1 MRPIKL
7 TISAFG
13 PYAGCSVIDMD
24 NLGKDGIYLITGDT
38 GAGKTT
44 IFDAITFALFGEA
57 SGENR
62 QPGMLR
68 SKYADGDTPTFVELV
83 FTYRGL
89 EYSVKRNPEY
99 ERPSKRGDKTTHQ
112 RAEAVLTLPDGSVV
126 TKLKDVNEKIK
137 DILGIDRNQF
147 SQIAMI
153 AQGDFLKLLLAETKD
168 RQAIFRRIFNTSL
181 YQLLQDKIKADLS
194 ELNKNY
200 EAEKLSINQY
210 VGGIIGEGEDVEMA
224 KNGNLLF
231 ADICELLNNMIGC
244 DRAYEGKLNKVN
256 TKLST
261 YLEKVNSRLT
271 KAEEYQK
278 LETSYH
284 KKKLEIDSLSTLYD
298 DKKCDFANAQ
308 EHKKD
313 IESLTNDIAALEATL
328 PGYEQ
333 LENANKRHKE
343 ANSKVVELYSLL
355 EKELAKKEAI
365 SDTLSKYKS
374 EFAQLED
381 AGISIEKLN
390 GKKAELTNIIN
401 EMNALADSIDSC
413 KKMEKKWISARDEY
427 LIASDRF
434 DHLNALYNAKNKA
447 YLDGQAGV
455 LATTLT
461 EGKPCPVCGSLSHPS
476 PAPMSSDV
484 PSEIALKKAKDEAD
498 AASAMLAEKSQIAG
512 RLKGNFDTMLDAVK
526 AKTFQIMEI
535 EYNDDTKA
543 ELIAAMADK
552 MSEKS
557 DIEGQIFVE
566 TKKNERRKEL
576 SALIPQTESLLSLA
590 DRQISQFESE
600 IAASKA
606 AAEQLSSHI
615 NQLKENLEFDSKAE
629 AIAYRDG
636 IMRKRDAFQKAM
648 ANAEADFR
656 ECENAL
662 SAVRGQLVQL
672 ENQLNSGEK
681 LDFSAL
687 KNRRNALS
695 MRQARF
701 TKALRDIH
709 HRIVSNSNSLD
720 KIAAKS
726 ESLTQLEK
734 QLTWMRALSNTANGN
749 IAGKEKI
756 MLETYI
762 QMTYFDRIIARANTR
777 FLVMTS
783 GQYELRRTRE
793 AANNRAQSGLE
804 LDVIDHYNG
813 STRSVRT
820 LSGGESFKASLSLAL
835 GLSDEIQAASGGIKL
850 DTMFVDEGFG
860 SLDEESLAQAIKAL
874 MSISESE
881 RLVGIISHVGELK
894 QKIDKQ
900 IVVTKTQSG
909 GSMAKI
915 VM

>member
-83 FTYRGL
+83 FSYRGL

-99 ERPSKRGDKTTHQ
+99 ERPAKRGDKTTHQ
-112 RAEAVLTLPDGSVV
+112 RAEAVLALPDGSVV

-181 YQLLQDKIKADLS
+181 YQTLQDKIKADLS

-210 VGGIIGEGEDVEMA
+210 VGGIIGDGEDVEMA
-224 KNGNLLF
+224 KNGNMLF
-231 ADICELLNNMIGC
+231 ADICALLNNIIGS
-244 DRAYEGKLNKVN
+244 DKAYEDKLNRVN
-256 TKLST
+256 TKLSA
-261 YLEKVNSRLT
+261 YMEKANSRLI
-271 KAEEYQK
+271 KADEYHK
-278 LETSYH
+278 LEISH
-284 KKKLEIDSLSTLYD
+284 RNKQMELKSLSVLCDEKKLEFDNT
-298 DKKCDFANAQ
+298 Q
-308 EHKKD
+308 EYKKD
-313 IESLTNDIAALEATL
+313 IENLTNTIAALEATL

-343 ANSKVVELYSLL
+343 ANSKVIELYSLF
-355 EKELAKKEAI
+355 EKESAKKKDI
-365 SDTLSKYKS
+365 SDTLFKLKD
-374 EFAQLED
+374 EFSQFED

-390 GKKAELTNIIN
+390 SRKTELTNIIN
-401 EMNALADSIDSC
+401 EMNSLADSIDSC

-427 LIASDRF
+427 LIARDRSEQ
-434 DHLNALYNAKNKA
+434 LTAVYNAKNKA

-455 LATTLT
+455 LAATLID
-461 EGKPCPVCGSLSHPS
+461 GNPCPVCGSLNHPS
-476 PAPMSSDV
+476 PAPISSDV

-498 AASAMLAEKSQIAG
+498 AASAVLAEKSQTAG

-535 EYNDDTKA
+535 EYNGDTKA
-543 ELIAAMADK
+543 ELISMMADK
-552 MSEKS
+552 MSEMS
-557 DIEGQIFVE
+557 EIEGQIFVE
-566 TKKNERRKEL
+566 AKKNERRKEL
-576 SALIPQTESLLSLA
+576 SDLIPQSESRLSLA
-590 DRQISQFESE
+590 DRQISQLESD
-600 IAASKA
+600 IAANKA
-606 AAEQLSSHI
+606 AAEQISSLI
-615 NQLKENLEFDSKAE
+615 DQLKANLDFDSKVE
-629 AIAYRDG
+629 AIAYRDS
-636 IMRKRDAFQKAM
+636 IVKKRDILQKAM
-648 ANAEADFR
+648 AKAEADFR
-656 ECENAL
+656 ECENSIA
-662 SAVRGQLVQL
+662 AVRGQLIQL
-672 ENQLNSGEK
+672 EKQLNNGEK
-681 LDFSAL
+681 LDISAL
-687 KNRRNALS
+687 EGRRNTLS

-709 HRIVSNSNSLD
+709 HRIVSNSDSLE
-720 KIAAKS
+720 KIGEKS
-726 ESLTQLEK
+726 ESLTQIEK
-734 QLTWMRALSNTANGN
+734 KLTWMRALSNTANGN

-874 MSISESE
+874 MGISESD

-894 QKIDKQ
+894 AKIDKQ

-909 GSMAKI
+909 GSTAKI
-915 VM
+915 VV